1 MSVTREELSHEVQG
15 EKQQEIMLDFS
26 ISQSRYLES
35 DRELEPWVPD
45 KDCPRHSELENIFD
59 GHWNRLLC

>member
-15 EKQQEIMLDFS
+15 EKQQEIMLDSS
-26 ISQSRYLES
+26 ISQSRYLDV

-45 KDCPRHSELENIFD
+45 KDCPQRPELDNIFD
-59 GHWNRLLC
+59 GTWNRLLC